1 MVTDHSSPIQAARYS
16 KQWNAPLDWTAPNA
30 ALRYGLLPDF
40 LTKQLWNYYLDIH
53 GDLTFR

>member
-16 KQWNAPLDWTAPNA
+16 KAWSVPLDWTAPNA
-30 ALRYGLLPDF
+30 AIRYGL
-40 LTKQLWNYYLDIH
+40 QLGFFTELLWIYYLDIH